1 VAAKKDTGRIIKGKG
16 QSDRLSAHKSL
27 TGGPAEMF
35 HLLAREHDS
44 SVKKAAANIKEIL
57 AVKHPKYEFRIRSR
71 LYKTEINGRLNTVDN
86 RLGVEQFIN
95 GFILPESGLLE
106 IKDKNDNWRLILL
119 GEAKYQGRDFES
131 FANGWRDES
140 VIKQGKFTMTA
151 GNVIE
156 RGFKNIVEVQNYMMG
171 EMHFPYVL
179 LAYGSNFITEE
190 MILDWPGDKSSKP
203 QKVKFLPTDGSLNRI
218 DRMTAGTYGMPI
230 NTNHCRAIILKD
242 GRILRP
248 ISYYAQPTKFPTE
261 QIMKIFL
268 DISLTSIEVLKENNQ
283 LLDEDE

>member
-1 VAAKKDTGRIIKGKG
+1 MGQGDSNQSKGKG

-27 TGGPAEMF
+27 TGGPAEIF
-35 HLLAREHDS
+35 HRLARDHDN
-44 SVKKAAANIKEIL
+44 SVKKAAENIKKIL
-57 AVKHPKYEFRIRSR
+57 VAKYPEYEFRIRSR
-71 LYKTEINGRLNTVDN
+71 LYKSEINDKLNAVDN

-95 GFILPESGLLE
+95 GFITPESGLLE

-119 GEAKYQGRDFES
+119 GEAKYQGRDFEN
-131 FANGWRDES
+131 FEKGFRDDS
-140 VIKQGKFTMTA
+140 VIERGKFTMYA

-190 MILDWPGDKSSKP
+190 MTLDWPGDKDSKP
-203 QKVKFLPTDGSLNRI
+203 QKVKFSPSDGSLNRI

-230 NTNHCRAIILKD
+230 NTNHCRVITLRD
-242 GRILRP
+242 GRKLRP
-248 ISYYAQPTKFPTE
+248 MSFYAQPMEFVMS
-261 QIMKIFL
+261 QIMDIFL
-268 DISLTSIEVLKENNQ
+268 EISLTSIEVLMEDKQ
-283 LLDEDE
+283 LLAEV